1 MSFENAAHRSTRR
14 KHAWHVSTLGAR
26 RSALGSHLYECCM
39 RVRTS
44 VRQVL
49 ALLVRTGGW
58 CSPDVIK
65 ARLVKCLA
73 LEDAYCAFASGV
85 VPEDAYYVC
94 ASGVVPEDA
103 YYVCASGVVPE
114 DAYYVCASGI
124 IPEVVFSEHASGCN
138 DENPDGVL
146 YDYADPTNVLSTNGT
161 ETNKNGGQ
169 TVATSTAVSDEEVP
183 GAAEDG
189 ARSGVAV

>member
-1 MSFENAAHRSTRR
+1 
-14 KHAWHVSTLGAR
+14 
-26 RSALGSHLYECCM
+26 M

-73 LEDAYCAFASGV
+73 LEDAYCACASGV

-114 DAYYVCASGI
+114 DAYYVCASGV

-146 YDYADPTNVLSTNGT
+146 YDYAGPTNVLSTDGT

-169 TVATSTAVSDEEVP
+169 TVATSPVASDEEVP
-183 GAAEDG
+183 VDRCIGYTIPQQRCKSVSVNEQLAVVG
-189 ARSGVAV
+189 GTGSGRKGQLTDRHWRR